1 MSLLLDLDTLKNL
14 ECTSTI
20 FFEDNVLVQMT
31 FNKTYGWPIQRE
43 TVAHVRMTMA
53 KPGLMPMLWPGTNE
67 MILQI

>member
-14 ECTSTI
+14 ECTSTN
-20 FFEDNVLVQMT
+20 D
-31 FNKTYGWPIQRE
+31 IQQNLWLTHTKR

-67 MILQI
+67 MILQP